1 MRNLHA
7 WRRLNEFRSDIK
19 GEKKS
24 IENEAL
30 RVESQITRLS
40 ESKQW
45 LTDMAIK
52 INQMQ
57 VNSST
62 VLERSR
68 LVHEFKGYLRK
79 KIGIERV
86 EKAEADGS
94 KCMGKDHGSRS
105 NMYEDV
111 AKDMAG
117 STFGRE
123 MNRERDIVMSKERN
137 WLRDELGPM
146 TRI

>member
-52 INQMQ
+52 INQM
-57 VNSST
+57 
-62 VLERSR
+62 
-68 LVHEFKGYLRK
+68 
-79 KIGIERV
+79 
-86 EKAEADGS
+86 
-94 KCMGKDHGSRS
+94 
-105 NMYEDV
+105 
-111 AKDMAG
+111 
-117 STFGRE
+117 
-123 MNRERDIVMSKERN
+123 
-137 WLRDELGPM
+137 
-146 TRI
+146 